1 MMQRLRI
8 LTLASIVIASLLYYF
23 GDEKESTQA
32 YSQKQI
38 IENGW
43 LIVNPNP
50 VTSAQD
56 RRPPD
61 QTFLTYPEWFLVH
74 SPAEQAQYFRTH
86 TATTFP
92 YMIHI
97 DQFWKSY
104 AIVSHVI
111 KKSFV
116 YNSDYHLMI
125 KVIGVSTTVEYAL
138 KSWYETIIGRITD
151 TSNLEPLTQEDQF
164 THTFTQE
171 YVDFIRTTPWYDFD
185 FQSQLVQLWSN
196 TDLFGP
202 NFLRKLERKYEL
214 TSELLVKSVYA
225 KLIKLGAQTVYE
237 EAALTTVALVDSLP
251 DDINSSAIKIL
262 KRFNNGSALLRI
274 PRYAAFNPIAVELAK
289 NNISFIE
296 IAGNRGAVLITLQ
309 ANSAWNFSLDNT
321 QLLFEQSIPSQINKK
336 RIAIVT
342 TVPHLSNVLCD
353 ITSKNIRIE
362 HLYDY

>member
-8 LTLASIVIASLLYYF
+8 LTLASIVVASLLYYCSN
-23 GDEKESTQA
+23 EKESTQV

-43 LIVNPNP
+43 LTINPNP

-74 SPAEQAQYFRTH
+74 SPAEQANYFTAH

-92 YMIHI
+92 YMTHI

-104 AIVSHVI
+104 SIVSHAI
-111 KKSFV
+111 AKSFV

-138 KSWYETIIGRITD
+138 KAWYETIIGRITD
-151 TSNLEPLTQEDQF
+151 RSNIEPLTQEDQF
-164 THTFTQE
+164 THKFTQE
-171 YVDFIRTTPWYDFD
+171 YVDFIRVTPWYDFN
-185 FQSQLVQLWSN
+185 FQSQLVQLWSD

-202 NFLRKLERKYEL
+202 NFLRKLERKYLL
-214 TSELLVKSVYA
+214 TSELVVKTVYA

-237 EAALTTVALVDSLP
+237 EAALTTVVLVDSFP
-251 DDINSSAIKIL
+251 DDINRSAIKVL
-262 KRFNNGSALLRI
+262 KRFNNGTVLLRV
-274 PRYAAFNPIAVELAK
+274 PRYAAFNPNAVDLAK

-296 IAGNRGAVLITLQ
+296 IAGNSGAVLLTLQ
-309 ANSAWNFSLDNT
+309 ADSSWNFNLDNS

-336 RIAIVT
+336 RIAVVT
-342 TVPHLSNVLCD
+342 NVPDLSKTLRN
-353 ITSKNIRIE
+353 ITAKGLTIE
-362 HLYDY
+362 HIYDY